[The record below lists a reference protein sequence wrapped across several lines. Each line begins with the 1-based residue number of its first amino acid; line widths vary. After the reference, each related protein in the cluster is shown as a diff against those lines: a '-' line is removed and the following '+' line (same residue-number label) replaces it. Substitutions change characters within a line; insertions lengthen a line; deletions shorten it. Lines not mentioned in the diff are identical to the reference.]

1 MSRNSMDYKPL
12 NIVISG
18 AGVAGAIVAG
28 LLQNEPGVRVTTLER
43 VDPDDHS
50 DAGTGLN
57 IGPNALKLLQQAD
70 PALCA
75 RLQAPDISLPWQSW
89 RTSLTD
95 GTELMNLP
103 LAQVADN
110 DGIRIRW
117 ADLYHQLRSH
127 ARKHIRFNTAVTG
140 MNYVGNQ
147 TGKTST
153 PRLLD
158 VTWESCIDGTSGS
171 DDQVDML
178 IAGDG
183 RYSKVRETFFGR
195 PEPKPLGVV
204 IYRVLVPDTAE
215 GLIDDYEQWFNGP
228 YRLLAFRVPGNAL
241 YIAGSFP
248 IAPGAPIDEDAR
260 TADHLRELYTPQDS
274 RPSDQARFL
283 IDSIC
288 KHVDDI
294 HWARVAEIEP
304 AFADDQGRVLL
315 LGDAAHAMVPTL
327 GQGATSAIEDACV
340 AALMIR
346 DAVRSGPVDVP
357 ALLRAIAETR
367 MARARFIMDLSRDA
381 SDTMLPGSDTVAG
394 TRKKTRPE
402 FLAKLEQ
409 LFRVNEAPAPLPRE
423 HRQRAG

>member
-1 MSRNSMDYKPL
+1 MSRNSSPL

-18 AGVAGAIVAG
+18 AGVSGAIVAG

-43 VDPDDHS
+43 VNPDDHA

-95 GTELMNLP
+95 GTELMNLT
-103 LAQVADN
+103 LAEVADN
-110 DGIRIRW
+110 NGIRIRW

-127 ARKHIRFNTAVTG
+127 ARSHIRFNTAVTG
-140 MNYVGNQ
+140 MSYVGD
-147 TGKTST
+147 KTDEASA
-153 PRLLD
+153 PPLLK
-158 VTWESCIDGTSGS
+158 VNWESCTDGAEDS
-171 DDQVDML
+171 DDQVEML

-183 RYSKVRETFFGR
+183 RYSRVRETFFGK
-195 PEPKPLGVV
+195 PEPTPLGVV
-204 IYRVLVPDTAE
+204 IYRVLVPDTAD

-228 YRLLAFRVPGNAL
+228 YRLLAFRVPGNAI

-248 IAPGAPIDEDAR
+248 IAPGAPIGEDAR
-260 TADHLRELYTPQDS
+260 TAEHLRELYTPESGQ
-274 RPSDQARFL
+274 PSDQARFL

-288 KHVDDI
+288 EHVDDI

-304 AFADDQGRVLL
+304 AFTDDQGRVLL

-346 DAVRSGPVDVP
+346 DAVRAGPVDVP
-357 ALLRAIAETR
+357 ALLQSIAESR

-381 SDTMLPGSDTVAG
+381 SDTMLPGSDTVTG
-394 TRKKTRPE
+394 TRNKTRPE

-409 LFRVNEAPAPLPRE
+409 LFRVTGAPALLAEEQRK
-423 HRQRAG
+423 RAG

>member
-1 MSRNSMDYKPL
+1 MSRNLSDTKPL

-18 AGVAGAIVAG
+18 AGVAGTVVAA
-28 LLQNEPGVRVTTLER
+28 LLQNEPGVKVTTLER

-50 DAGTGLN
+50 NAGTGLN

-75 RLQAPDISLPWQSW
+75 LLKAPGISLPWQSW

-95 GTELMNLP
+95 GTELANLP

-127 ARKHIRFNTAVTG
+127 AHSHIRFNTEVTG
-140 MNYVGNQ
+140 MSYISENADAA
-147 TGKTST
+147 SA
-153 PRLLD
+153 PPLLK
-158 VTWESCIDGTSGS
+158 VSWKSCANGAEGS
-171 DDQVDML
+171 DDEVDLL

-183 RYSKVRETFFGR
+183 RYSKVRETFFGK

-204 IYRVLVPDTAE
+204 IYRLLVPDTAG

-228 YRLLAFRVPGNAL
+228 YRLLAFRVPGNAI

-248 IAPGAPIDEDAR
+248 ITPGAPIGNDAQS
-260 TADHLRELYTPQDS
+260 AEHLRAQYTPAEGE
-274 RPSDQARFL
+274 PGDQARFL

-288 KHVDDI
+288 EHVDDI

-304 AFADDQGRVLL
+304 VFTDTRGRVLL

-327 GQGATSAIEDACV
+327 GQGATSAIEDGCV

-346 DAVRSGPVDVP
+346 DAVRAGPVNVT
-357 ALLRAIAETR
+357 ALLQGIGENR
-367 MARARFIMDLSRDA
+367 MARARFIMDFSRDA
-381 SDTMLPGSDTVAG
+381 SDTMLPGSDTVAQ
-394 TRKKTRPE
+394 TRSKVGPE

-409 LFRVNEAPAPLPRE
+409 LYRVNDASMPGEPRC
-423 HRQRAG
+423 QTS